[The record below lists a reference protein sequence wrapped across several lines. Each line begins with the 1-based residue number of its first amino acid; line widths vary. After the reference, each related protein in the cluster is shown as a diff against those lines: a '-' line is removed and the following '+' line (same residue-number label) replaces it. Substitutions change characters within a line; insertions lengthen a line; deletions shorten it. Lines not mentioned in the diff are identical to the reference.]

1 MGRVTRVLL
10 AGVGV
15 VVLLVVV
22 AVAALPMFLNADNFR
37 TRIET
42 TLSKSLGRK
51 VTIGKLNL
59 SVWSG
64 GLVAENATVADD
76 PQFSMQPFIQAQS
89 VKIGVEI
96 IPLVLRREIHIR
108 SFSLE
113 TPKIQLLRGAKGL
126 WNYSSIGGAA
136 SKSGNQDAET
146 KQAFP
151 DLTVGHIEVVNGQ
164 ITVGTGPGT
173 SSAPAEPNRTYEQVS
188 LDVKNFGFAN
198 AFPFTASAHLPGDGV
213 VTLNGTAGPLN
224 QQDAAATPFTGH
236 LDMKH
241 IDPLAAG
248 FVDTSAGISGT
259 VENLVLDAAWSGT
272 QLHVTKLLVDTPR
285 VTVVRNTAPKPVK
298 PAANTEGS
306 TMMENLSVDSAEV
319 KNGTVTL
326 TTPGQGGAPAVYQQ
340 LNATITN
347 LTPKSFS
354 PFSVSAQLPGGGS
367 LSASGKAGPFDQVNS
382 AATPVDATVSLKHVE
397 LETSGVLAPD
407 AGINGLANLDAK
419 VRSNGQTLN
428 ASGTAHVDGIKLAK
442 NGRPSAKPLDV
453 QFTVAQDERAMTGT
467 LQQATIRI
475 GSVAIGLSGTYQTS
489 GATTALNLKVN
500 GNAMSINELEAFLPA
515 LGVNLPQGSR
525 LQGGTVTTTLTVSGS
540 TARPTISGPVQV
552 SNTQLAGFD
561 LGSKL
566 QTLSK
571 FTGGRIGSA
580 TGSGTNVR
588 SLSMVVDEAGGAIR
602 TDKIALDVTG
612 VGTATGAGSVSAA
625 GALDYN
631 VLLKLT
637 GLTGGAAPTAGAP
650 AASGGGG
657 VAGGLGGLA
666 GLAGGFIPGGAGG
679 AAKGLGAAGGLTSG
693 LLKAGIPVAIGGTTS
708 NPTFAPNLAALTKG
722 LGASAAQGLISG
734 QTGGLLGGKA
744 GQGAAAPGKSAKDP
758 LGNAL
763 GGLLGK
769 H

>member
-1 MGRVTRVLL
+1 MSKVTRVVL
-10 AGVGV
+10 AAIGTL
-15 VVLLVVV
+15 VLLVVV
-22 AVAALPMFLNADNFR
+22 AVVSLPLFLNADSFR

-42 TLSKSLGRK
+42 TLSKSMGRK

-64 GLVAENATVADD
+64 GLVAETATVADD
-76 PQFSMQPFIQAQS
+76 PKFSMQPFIQAQS

-108 SFSLE
+108 SFLLE
-113 TPKIQLLRGAKGL
+113 TPKIQLLRGTNGT
-126 WNYSSIGGAA
+126 WNYSSIGGAQ
-136 SKSGNQDAET
+136 SKSSTQDAET

-151 DLTVGHIEVVNGQ
+151 DLTVGHIEVENGQ

-173 SSAPAEPNRTYEQVS
+173 STTPAAPNRVYEQVS
-188 LDVKNFGFAN
+188 LDVKKFGFAN

-213 VTLNGTAGPLN
+213 VTLNGSAGPLN

-236 LDMKH
+236 LDIKH

-248 FVDTSAGISGT
+248 FVDSSAGISGT

-285 VTVVRNTAPKPVK
+285 ITILKNTAPKPVK
-298 PAANTEGS
+298 PAANAEGS
-306 TMMENLSVDSAEV
+306 SMLENLSVDAAEV

-326 TTPGQGGAPAVYQQ
+326 TTPGQAGAPAVYQQ
-340 LNATITN
+340 LNASITN

-367 LSASGKAGPFDQVNS
+367 LNANGKAGPFDQVNS

-419 VRSNGQTLN
+419 VRSNGETLN
-428 ASGTAHVDGIKLAK
+428 ANGTAHVDGIKLAK

-453 QFTVAQDERAMTGT
+453 QFTVAQDERAMKGT
-467 LQQATIRI
+467 LQQGVIRI
-475 GSVAIGLSGTYQTS
+475 GSVAINLAGTYQTS
-489 GATTALNLKVN
+489 GPTTVLNMKVN

-515 LGVNLPQGSR
+515 LGVTLPQGSR
-525 LQGGTVTTTLTVSGS
+525 LQGGTITTNLAVSGS
-540 TARPTISGPVQV
+540 TARPTISGPVQL

-561 LGSKL
+561 LGAKL

-571 FTGGRIGSA
+571 FTGGRLGSA

-631 VLLKLT
+631 VILKLT
-637 GLTGGAAPTAGAP
+637 GLTGGGGGATAAPAS
-650 AASGGGG
+650 SGGG
-657 VAGGLGGLA
+657 AAGGLA
-666 GLAGGFIPGGAGG
+666 GLAGGLIPGGGAGG
-679 AAKGLGAAGGLTSG
+679 AGLGAVSGLTSG
-693 LLKAGIPVAIGGTTS
+693 LLKGGIPVAIGGTTS
-708 NPTFAPNLAALTKG
+708 NPTFAPNLAGLTKG

-734 QTGGLLGGKA
+734 KSGGLLGGKT
-744 GQGAAAPGKSAKDP
+744 GQGLTTPGKSTKDSV
-758 LGNAL
+758 GNAL